1 MNEIQHLAKPKD
13 GPAPKWFHIA
23 VAASM
28 VISAVSALIATL
40 HTGRTMSALVDQNA
54 RLVRAGS
61 TPILEFGHGNA
72 RDDGGAGLDFV
83 VRNVGSGM
91 ARVVWFEVRID
102 GKPMPSGRALVQALS
117 PEAAASASLMTG
129 PVAQRYLAPGAEQRF
144 LGWARPADSD
154 EGSLKAWKELDKARF
169 TRIEVEAC
177 FCSVFQEC
185 WTSRLGGEVPTA
197 SPDCAQD
204 KRTSLRG

>member
-1 MNEIQHLAKPKD
+1 
-13 GPAPKWFHIA
+13 
-23 VAASM
+23 M

-72 RDDGGAGLDFV
+72 RDDGRPSLDFV

-91 ARVVWFEVRID
+91 ARVVWFELRVD
-102 GKPMPSGRALVQALS
+102 GKPMPNGRAVVRTLS
-117 PEAAASASLMTG
+117 ADAVENLSLLSG
-129 PVAQRYLAPGAEQRF
+129 PVANRYLAPGAEQRV
-144 LGWARPADSD
+144 LGWARPPDADESA
-154 EGSLKAWKELDKARF
+154 LKVWKELDKARF
-169 TRIEVEAC
+169 NRIEVEAC

-185 WTSRLGGEVPTA
+185 WTSRMGGDVPRP
-197 SPDCAQD
+197 SPECAHE
-204 KRTSLRG
+204 KRVSLQG